1 MRDIVVVV
9 IVALCALVA
18 LRRPWIGVM
27 CWTWLSI
34 MNPHRYTYGFAHDA
48 PLAALAAVS
57 TLVGF
62 LMTKDRE
69 SPFKGTPV
77 IWLAIFVIWMTLSW
91 LLGLDVQEDYEQWN
105 KVMKI
110 DFMIF
115 VGMALLHTR
124 RHVMVLCWVCA
135 GSLALLGV
143 KGGVFTVAT
152 GGNYRVWGP
161 TGSFI
166 ADNNHF
172 ACALVMTIPLLR
184 FLQLQMPKGWLR
196 HLMSVGMLL
205 CAAAAL
211 GSQSRGALL
220 AISAMVLVLWW
231 RGRNRLA
238 GGVVM
243 LIAGAALVMFMPSSW
258 EERMSTIQDF
268 QEDRSALGRI
278 SAWWV
283 AWGIGKNHL
292 FGVGFDPARPEL
304 FQMYSPYPDYL
315 HAAHSIYFQVMGN
328 HGLIGLIL
336 FLGLFVSTYLWAGRL
351 RKEGLV
357 NERARWCADLGAMAQ
372 VSLVGY
378 AVGGAFLSLAYF
390 DLPYNVMM
398 MVVLARAWLL
408 RQGWQTEP
416 AAQSKWALAFGLGM
430 PKAAPT

>member
-1 MRDIVVVV
+1 MRDLLIVS

-34 MNPHRYTYGFAHDA
+34 MNPHRYTYGIAYDA

-57 TLVGF
+57 TMGGF
-62 LMTKDRE
+62 LATKDR
-69 SPFKGTPV
+69 STPFKGTPV
-77 IWLAIFVIWMTLSW
+77 TWLTIFMVWMTLSW
-91 LLGLDVQEDYEQWN
+91 LLGQDVNGDYEQWS

-110 DFMIF
+110 DFMTL
-115 VGMALLHTR
+115 VGLALLHSR
-124 RHVMVLCWVCA
+124 LHVMVLCWVCA
-135 GSLALLGV
+135 GSLAVLGA
-143 KGGVFTVAT
+143 KGGLFTVAT

-161 TGSFI
+161 AGSFI

-184 FLQLQMPKGWLR
+184 FLQMQMPKGLLR
-196 HLMSVGMLL
+196 HMMTVVMLL

-238 GGVVM
+238 GGVLLAVVA
-243 LIAGAALVMFMPSSW
+243 AGLVMFMPQSW
-258 EERMSTIQDF
+258 EERMSTIQTY
-268 QEDRSALGRI
+268 QEDRSAMGRI

-283 AWGIGKNHL
+283 AWGIAKNHL
-292 FGVGFDPARPEL
+292 LGVGFDPARPEL
-304 FQMYSPYPDYL
+304 FQMYSPFPDYI

-328 HGLIGLIL
+328 HGFIGLLL
-336 FLGLFVSTYLWAGRL
+336 FLGLFVTTFVWAGRL
-351 RKEGLV
+351 RREGLV
-357 NERARWCADLGAMAQ
+357 DNRAQWCADLGAMVQ

-390 DLPYNVMM
+390 DLPYNLMM
-398 MVVLARAWLL
+398 MVVLARAWL
-408 RQGWQTEP
+408 RQQRWKTEP
-416 AAQSKWALAFGLGM
+416 VAQSRWAVAFGLRA
-430 PKAAPT
+430 PKPVTT

>member
-1 MRDIVVVV
+1 MRDIVIVA

-34 MNPHRYTYGFAHDA
+34 MNPHRYAYGFAHDA

-62 LMTKDRE
+62 LVTRDRE

-77 IWLAIFVIWMTLSW
+77 TWLTIFMLWMTLSW
-91 LLGLDVQEDYEQWN
+91 LLGLDVGGDYEQWN

-110 DFMIF
+110 DFMIL
-115 VGMALLHTR
+115 VGLALLRTR
-124 RHVMVLCWVCA
+124 QHVMILCWVCA
-135 GSLALLGV
+135 GSLALLGA

-161 TGSFI
+161 AGSFI

-172 ACALVMTIPLLR
+172 ACALVMTIPLVR
-184 FLQLQMPKGWLR
+184 FLQMQMPKGWLR
-196 HLMSVGMLL
+196 HLMTVVMLL

-231 RGRNRLA
+231 RGGNRFA
-238 GGVVM
+238 GGIVLAV
-243 LIAGAALVMFMPSSW
+243 AAAALVAFMPASW

-268 QEDRSALGRI
+268 QEDRSAMGRI

-283 AWGIGKNHL
+283 AWGIAKNHL
-292 FGVGFDPARPEL
+292 LGVGFDPARPDL
-304 FQMYSPYPDYL
+304 FQLYSPYPDYL
-315 HAAHSIYFQVMGN
+315 HAAHSIYFQIMGN
-328 HGLIGLIL
+328 HGLIGLAL
-336 FLGLFVSTYLWAGRL
+336 FVGLFVSTYRWAGKL

-398 MVVLARAWLL
+398 MVVLARVWLW
-408 RQGWQTEP
+408 RKGWLSEP
-416 AAQSKWALAFGLGM
+416 AAQSRWARALGLGM
-430 PKAAPT
+430 PKASPA